1 MGLLKAEAFRLEAR
15 RLDYEAKALA
25 EQSDDADLA
34 ARFAPIAKAL
44 ADSEETIVR
53 ELNEVQG
60 PACDVGGY
68 YQPRPELAAKAMRPS
83 ATLNDIIG

>member
-1 MGLLKAEAFRLEAR
+1 MFW
-15 RLDYEAKALA
+15 AKALA
-25 EQSDDADLA
+25 EQTEDAALA
-34 ARFAPIAKAL
+34 ERFAPIAKAL

-83 ATLNDIIG
+83 ATLNGIIG